1 MISPAADVF
10 LSHVALIIPTLC
22 GGGAEHVMARMA
34 NWWAARG
41 TRSTL
46 ITFDAQP
53 AAYPL
58 HPAVRRLA
66 LDEISPVPDL
76 PQAAIWPAEAAN
88 IARLRAALR
97 HCLEHSA
104 HRPLAVISFL
114 SRMNLRTLLA
124 CQNLPC
130 RMIVCERAHAPA
142 CPLPEEEE
150 KLRRL
155 LYPLA
160 ERVVFQTAATC
171 RWGQSFL
178 EEERCAVIPNSVAP
192 EPGDILANFPG
203 LSVRKPFFLAA
214 GRLEPQKGFELLLE
228 AFAPLAAQF
237 PALSLIIAGDGSL
250 RTRLEEQIQAL
261 KLEKRVMLPG
271 FITQLPSLMQRAL
284 AFVLSSKFEGF
295 PNVLLESLAHA
306 CPAIAFDCPTGPRE
320 IIRHGI
326 DGLLVKAGDVRGLAA
341 AMRRLLQ
348 EPELRSRLA
357 RAAPEVRRRFAEEQI
372 MAQWQALF
380 NSPLPDHIRTSA

>member
-10 LSHVALIIPTLC
+10 LPGVALIIPTLC
-22 GGGAEHVMARMA
+22 GGGAERVMTRMA
-34 NWWAARG
+34 GWWAARG
-41 TRSTL
+41 TKVML
-46 ITFDAQP
+46 IAFDAGSP
-53 AAYPL
+53 AYPL
-58 HPAVRRLA
+58 HPSVHRIA
-66 LDEISPVPDL
+66 LDNISL
-76 PQAAIWPAEAAN
+76 PRDQPAESAWPAETAN
-88 IARLRAALR
+88 IARLRLALQS
-97 HCLEHSA
+97 CLAECA
-104 HRPLAVISFL
+104 QRPLPAISFL
-114 SRMNLRTLLA
+114 SRMNLRALLA
-124 CQNLPC
+124 SQGLPC

-178 EEERCAVIPNSVAP
+178 EKERCAVIPNSVAP
-192 EPGDILANFPG
+192 EPGDMQANFPG
-203 LSVRKPFFLAA
+203 LSVRQPFFLAA
-214 GRLEPQKGFELLLE
+214 GRLEPQKGFALLLE

-237 PALSLIIAGDGSL
+237 PALRLIIAGEGPL
-250 RTRLEEQIQAL
+250 RPQLEEKIQAL

-271 FITQLPSLMQRAL
+271 FTTQLPSLIAGAL

-295 PNVLLESLAHA
+295 PNVLLESLAQG

-326 DGLLVKAGDVRGLAA
+326 DGLLVQAGDVRGLAA
-341 AMRRLLQ
+341 AMRRLLT
-348 EPELRSRLA
+348 EPQLRTALA
-357 RAAPEVRRRFAEEQI
+357 AKALDVHERFAEEKI
-372 MAQWQALF
+372 MQQWSKLI
-380 NSPLPDHIRTSA
+380 H